1 MKVIIAGSRTFSD
14 YNLLKKKLDLFF
26 SKKKKREI
34 TIISGTA
41 NGADKLGE
49 KYASENNISIERYPA
64 DWDQYGKSA
73 GYKRNL
79 QMANNADALVAFWDG
94 VSKGTN
100 HMIDIAKEK
109 QLQVRIVI
117 Y

>member
-1 MKVIIAGSRTFSD
+1 MRVIIAGSRTFSD
-14 YNLLKKKLDLFF
+14 YPLLEKKLNFLFSRKKKE
-26 SKKKKREI
+26 EI

-41 NGADKLGE
+41 NGADRLGE
-49 KYASENNISIERYPA
+49 RYANENNISVERYPA
-64 DWDQYGKSA
+64 DWNKYGRSA

-109 QLQVRIVI
+109 QLQVRVVI